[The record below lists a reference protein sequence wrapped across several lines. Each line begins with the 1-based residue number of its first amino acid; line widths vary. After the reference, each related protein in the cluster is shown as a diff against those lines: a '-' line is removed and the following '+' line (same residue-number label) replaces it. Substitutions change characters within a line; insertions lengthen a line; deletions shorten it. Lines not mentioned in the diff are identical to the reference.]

1 MQKIAGKVWNF
12 GKDIDTDLIIA
23 ARYLNTSDP
32 KELAKHVMEDADPD
46 FVNKMSPG
54 DIIVAGE
61 NFGCGSS
68 REHAPIALKA
78 AGIAA
83 VVAPTFARIFYR
95 NAFNMGLPIFELP
108 ESAEIKEGAAAQG
121 GGGDQ
126 HRHECGDDHQ
136 PHDEEG
142 LQLYA
147 DPGIHAGAPQRGRPD
162 ELRGG
167 RNRKAGDGMSSYKIA
182 LIKGDGIG
190 PEIIDE
196 AVKVLD
202 AVASCEGFELRY
214 NEVLMGGCAYDI
226 TGDPLPQ
233 ETIDVSLN
241 ADAVLFGAIG
251 GEKWDTLPREKRPES
266 GLLRFRKEL
275 GVFANLR
282 PAVVYDELVN
292 ASSLKPEIV
301 KGVDLMVVRE
311 LIGGIY
317 FGEPKGREGNE
328 RAYNTMV
335 YTRDEIVRIAH
346 TAFQIAMERDKRV
359 CSVDKANVLDVSQL
373 WRDTVEEVA
382 KEYPEVTL
390 SHMYVDNAAMQLIR
404 DPKQFDVILTGNIFG
419 DILSDEASMLSG
431 SIGLLPSASVGN
443 KIGVYEPIH
452 GSAPDI
458 AGQGIANPI
467 ATIASASMM
476 LRFALGETK
485 AADRIDAA
493 IKQALAEG
501 YRTKDLAQ
509 FDAKEVCS
517 TSEMGSIIANYAA
530 KCKH

>member
-1 MQKIAGKVWNF
+1 MKK
-12 GKDIDTDLIIA
+12 
-23 ARYLNTSDP
+23 
-32 KELAKHVMEDADPD
+32 
-46 FVNKMSPG
+46 
-54 DIIVAGE
+54 
-61 NFGCGSS
+61 
-68 REHAPIALKA
+68 
-78 AGIAA
+78 
-83 VVAPTFARIFYR
+83 
-95 NAFNMGLPIFELP
+95 
-108 ESAEIKEGAAAQG
+108 
-121 GGGDQ
+121 
-126 HRHECGDDHQ
+126 
-136 PHDEEG
+136 
-142 LQLYA
+142 
-147 DPGIHAGAPQRGRPD
+147 
-162 ELRGG
+162 
-167 RNRKAGDGMSSYKIA
+167 YKIA

-202 AVASCEGFELRY
+202 AVASCCDFDLAYE
-214 NEVLMGGCAYDI
+214 EVLMGGCAYDM

-233 ETIDVSLN
+233 ETINVSLSS
-241 ADAVLFGAIG
+241 DAVLFGAIG
-251 GEKWDTLPREKRPES
+251 GQKWDNLPREKRPES

-275 GVFANLR
+275 GVYANLR
-282 PAVVYDELVN
+282 PATVYDELVN
-292 ASSLKPEIV
+292 ASSLKPEV
-301 KGVDLMVVRE
+301 VQGVDLMVVRE

-317 FGEPKGREGNE
+317 FGEPKGRDENRGW
-328 RAYNTMV
+328 NTMV

-346 TAFQIAMERDKRV
+346 QAFKIAMERSKRV

-373 WRDTVEEVA
+373 WREVVTEVA
-382 KEYPEVTL
+382 KEYPEVEL

-404 DPKQFDVILTGNIFG
+404 DPRQFDVILTGNIFG

-431 SIGLLPSASVGN
+431 SIGLLPSASVGA

-476 LRFALGETK
+476 LRYALGEIE
-485 AADRIDAA
+485 AADKIDAA
-493 IKQALAEG
+493 IKRALKEG

-509 FDAKEVCS
+509 YDAKEVCS